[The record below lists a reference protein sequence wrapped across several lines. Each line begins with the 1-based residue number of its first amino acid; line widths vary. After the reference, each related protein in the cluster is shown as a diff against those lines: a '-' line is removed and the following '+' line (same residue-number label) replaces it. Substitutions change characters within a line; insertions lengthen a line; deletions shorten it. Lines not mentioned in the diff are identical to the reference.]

1 MTNKSLN
8 GIINISNRKEV
19 IAMDDFKRETMVG
32 YTSYDINSKCVR
44 NKSRAKD
51 AKMVKKT
58 ARRKAKQKIKE
69 MLDIFIEK

>member
-1 MTNKSLN
+1 
-8 GIINISNRKEV
+8 
-19 IAMDDFKRETMVG
+19 MDDFKRETMVG

-44 NKSRAKD
+44 NRNRAKD

-69 MLDIFIEK
+69 MLDTFIEK

>member
-1 MTNKSLN
+1 
-8 GIINISNRKEV
+8 
-19 IAMDDFKRETMVG
+19 MDDFKRETMVG